1 MSHGSARAPAPAGDN
16 VLDLRAAALRLD
28 HAFPETPLPE
38 SREPTR
44 TPTAVEPIVVVI
56 GLPPDQAARVMEA
69 AGERA
74 TVLVAHDVGRALH
87 LLDHVE
93 PAVPTGDAPRLDV
106 DRAGRQIS
114 WCGRPLPL
122 SARGVRPAG
131 AARGGSPGRVWTFAA
146 LTEQVWQ
153 RPYLGDDESVVSA
166 VKRLRRRLASVTGD
180 LRVASVR
187 GIGYRLA
194 TGRQPEHAQSFTT
207 GA

>member
-1 MSHGSARAPAPAGDN
+1 MTHETRQAPGLSHGSARAPAIPGDN

-28 HAFPETPLPE
+28 HALPENPLPE
-38 SREPTR
+38 PPPDT
-44 TPTAVEPIVVVI
+44 TPVEPIVVVI
-56 GLPPDQAARVMEA
+56 GLSPVQAARVIEV

-74 TVLVAHDVGRALH
+74 TVLVARDVARAVH
-87 LLDHVE
+87 LLDNAV
-93 PAVPTGDAPRLDV
+93 PAVPLDDAPRLHV

-114 WCGRPLPL
+114 WCGRALPL
-122 SARGVRPAG
+122 SAREFDLLALL
-131 AARGGSPGRVWTFAA
+131 AADPGRVWTFAA
-146 LTEQVWQ
+146 LTEQVWR

-194 TGRQPEHAQSFTT
+194 TSST
-207 GA
+207 